1 MYYNYFICSTVDGCL
16 CCFHIALKLLH
27 YVAATVNSA
36 AMSTGV
42 HVSLSIMV
50 FSEIY
55 PVVGLLRDMVAL
67 VLVFKE
73 ISILFFIVAMP
84 PVQEGSPFS
93 TSSPAIIVCRFFFFF
108 DDGYSDWCKLI
119 PLCSFDLHFS
129 NNERC
134 WAFICLLA
142 IGMSFLERY
151 LFLILSVTSVPF
163 SVLGSDKGRAA
174 TGFHCYTFL
183 SSNYRT
189 ILQKLHWTLN
199 YIANLI

>member
-1 MYYNYFICSTVDGCL
+1 MYYNFFICSTVDGCL

-55 PVVGLLRDMVAL
+55 PGVGLLRDMVAL

-93 TSSPAIIVCRFFFFF
+93 TSSPAIIVCRFFFFLMMAILTGVSWYLF
-108 DDGYSDWCKLI
+108 VVLIYISLIMSDVEHLYVYW
-119 PLCSFDLHFS
+119 PLVCLFWRGIFFLSFQ
-129 NNERC
+129 
-134 WAFICLLA
+134 LLLFLFLFLAQIRGELQLVSTA
-142 IGMSFLERY
+142 IHSFLV
-151 LFLILSVTSVPF
+151 IIGQF
-163 SVLGSDKGRAA
+163 SKS
-174 TGFHCYTFL
+174 
-183 SSNYRT
+183 
-189 ILQKLHWTLN
+189 
-199 YIANLI
+199 YIEL

>member
-1 MYYNYFICSTVDGCL
+1 MCL
-16 CCFHIALKLLH
+16 FQLW
-27 YVAATVNSA
+27 
-36 AMSTGV
+36 
-42 HVSLSIMV
+42 
-50 FSEIY
+50 FSQSIY
-55 PVVGLLRDMVAL
+55 PVVGLLGDMVVL
-67 VLVFKE
+67 FLVFKE
-73 ISILFFIVAMP
+73 ISILFSIGAVP

-93 TSSPAIIVCRFFFFF
+93 TAFPAIIVCRFFFLMMAILTGVIWYLFVVLI
-108 DDGYSDWCKLI
+108 YISLIMSDVEHL
-119 PLCSFDLHFS
+119 
-129 NNERC
+129 
-134 WAFICLLA
+134 CLLA

-183 SSNYRT
+183 SSDYGT